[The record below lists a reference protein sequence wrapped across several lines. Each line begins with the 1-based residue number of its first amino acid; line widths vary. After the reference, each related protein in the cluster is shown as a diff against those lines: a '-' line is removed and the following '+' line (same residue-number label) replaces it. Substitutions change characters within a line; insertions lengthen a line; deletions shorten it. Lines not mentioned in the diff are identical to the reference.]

1 MDLKKKYD
9 NTGKRKTALPSLA
22 GDIASDW
29 GSGSYNIGNING
41 VRSTTKTTPSIAGA
55 VAGAASRNY
64 LPTDPTASVIGA
76 ISGAM
81 PKTPRGLSPDAVL
94 AGAIRGGANLP
105 SLPSDTIKGNTSIGG
120 GTSGSSQQITI
131 PTSVGD
137 LPTYNSEYMDK
148 LNELARQLTSM
159 NYDDWTKGAQYQ
171 ALAGR
176 YGNNGRMSM
185 QDVLGQIASRTG
197 GLASSYATT
206 AAQQQYNQ
214 YMAQLEEVAR
224 QMYSQDRSD
233 LMDNANL
240 YRNLAND
247 EYDRYRDSVADYN
260 ERLAAAQAA
269 ARAAAQAA
277 NNAYQNSTWEERG
290 STPASRTNLAGFL
303 GKRAES
309 STGNLTSLDYNQD
322 EGIWTWNGKEY
333 GSKSRLLQD
342 MEAAN
347 LSKSE
352 ENELKRKFRVFGED
366 FS

>member
-22 GDIASDW
+22 RDIASDW
-29 GSGSYNIGNING
+29 GFGSYNIGNING

-76 ISGAM
+76 ISGAI
-81 PKTPRGLSPDAVL
+81 PKTPSGLSPDAVL

-105 SLPSDTIKGNTSIGG
+105 SLPSDTIKGNTPSG

-260 ERLAAAQAA
+260 ERLAAAQKAALEA
-269 ARAAAQAA
+269 ARLAARGSGGTSSSKR
-277 NNAYQNSTWEERG
+277 QNSNEDESEG
-290 STPASRTNLAGFL
+290 LGNYDAVKNNILMYASRGM
-303 GKRAES
+303 GS
-309 STGNLTSLDYNQD
+309 VGNRIIKQVWDDLNASQQD
-322 EGIWTWNGKEY
+322 DLIAT
-333 GSKSRLLQD
+333 L
-342 MEAAN
+342 
-347 LSKSE
+347 
-352 ENELKRKFRVFGED
+352 RKKGY
-366 FS
+366 SI

>member
-22 GDIASDW
+22 RDIASDW

-64 LPTDPTASVIGA
+64 SPTDPTASVIGA
-76 ISGAM
+76 ISGAI
-81 PKTPRGLSPDAVL
+81 PRTPSGLSPDAVL
-94 AGAIRGGANLP
+94 AGAIRGSANLP
-105 SLPSDTIKGNTSIGG
+105 SLPSDTVKGTTSSGG

-159 NYDDWTKGAQYQ
+159 NYDDWTKGSQYQ

-206 AAQQQYNQ
+206 AAQQQYNS
-214 YMAQLEEVAR
+214 YMSQLEQVAR
-224 QMYSQDRSD
+224 QMYDQDRSD
-233 LMDNANL
+233 ILSDATL
-240 YRNLAND
+240 YRNLVND
-247 EYDRYRDSVADYN
+247 EYGRYRDELADYN
-260 ERLAAAQAA
+260 ERLAAAQKAALEA
-269 ARAAAQAA
+269 ARLAARGSGGTSSSKR
-277 NNAYQNSTWEERG
+277 QNSNEDESEG
-290 STPASRTNLAGFL
+290 LGNYDAVKNNILMYASRGM
-303 GKRAES
+303 GS
-309 STGNLTSLDYNQD
+309 VGNRIIKQVWDDLNASQQD
-322 EGIWTWNGKEY
+322 DLIAT
-333 GSKSRLLQD
+333 L
-342 MEAAN
+342 
-347 LSKSE
+347 
-352 ENELKRKFRVFGED
+352 RKKGY
-366 FS
+366 SI

>member
-22 GDIASDW
+22 RDIASDW

-76 ISGAM
+76 ISGAI
-81 PKTPRGLSPDAVL
+81 PKTPSGLSPDAVL
-94 AGAIRGGANLP
+94 ASAIRGGANLP
-105 SLPSDTIKGNTSIGG
+105 SLPSDTIKRNTSSGG

-269 ARAAAQAA
+269 ARAAAQTEDNSADYKFAFTAGTGPRIENSGNKVKATGSGVASFSDIQRTISGRLYAGDAEGAA
-277 NNAYQNSTWEERG
+277 QLVESVWDDLSSKQKQDIKRM
-290 STPASRTNLAGFL
+290 GFNV
-303 GKRAES
+303 S
-309 STGNLTSLDYNQD
+309 D
-322 EGIWTWNGKEY
+322 
-333 GSKSRLLQD
+333 
-342 MEAAN
+342 
-347 LSKSE
+347 
-352 ENELKRKFRVFGED
+352 
-366 FS
+366 

>member
-1 MDLKKKYD
+1 MDLRKKYD
-9 NTGKRKTALPSLA
+9 DTGRRKITLPSLA
-22 GDIASDW
+22 RDIASDW

-64 LPTDPTASVIGA
+64 
-76 ISGAM
+76 
-81 PKTPRGLSPDAVL
+81 SPDAVL

-105 SLPSDTIKGNTSIGG
+105 SLPSDTIKENTSSGG

-269 ARAAAQAA
+269 ARAAYKSNSSGGSDDDTEAGLDNYEDVK
-277 NNAYQNSTWEERG
+277 NNILMY
-290 STPASRTNLAGFL
+290 ASRGMDSVGQRVLKQAWDQM
-303 GKRAES
+303 
-309 STGNLTSLDYNQD
+309 STSQQD
-322 EGIWTWNGKEY
+322 DIIKTLRKKGWTT
-333 GSKSRLLQD
+333 
-342 MEAAN
+342 
-347 LSKSE
+347 
-352 ENELKRKFRVFGED
+352 
-366 FS
+366 